1 MSAIPANLARVPN
14 LLASRIA
21 LGGIQGT
28 NRELLQLQIRLASGK
43 EFTRPSE
50 NAIGA
55 STVTVLDDAIERRDQ
70 RLRNLSQADAT
81 LNALDAALADVSD
94 LLQEAKGIGLS
105 QVGVGSDEATRRNQA
120 AVIDSMLNSLI
131 GIANRDLRGI
141 HFFGGDEHAAAPFSS
156 LLQGIRYTGSGTGMR
171 ADLGMARDVRMT
183 MGAEQAFGALSGRVE
198 GDRDLD
204 PRMTT
209 ATRLADLRGA
219 NGTGVKLGAIEVEV
233 NGTAVAVDL
242 SDADSVGDVITRLN
256 AAIQPLDAGATVA
269 IDAVLGDRFA
279 ITPSA
284 GTTLVIRDSNASAA
298 SAAGASTTG
307 GDLGLTGTFAG
318 GVTGT
323 GRGLDPKLVEL
334 TRLDS
339 LSGMTLP
346 LGEILIRNGGQ
357 SRRIDLGALDTV
369 QDFQNAVAAAGI
381 GVRVEISEDGTRL
394 NVRNELSGALMSV
407 EELGGATASEL
418 GIRSFASTTKLAD
431 FNGGQGV
438 RQSRGNIDPSTGLP
452 DPAADRDL
460 RVTLKDGRNFEVD
473 IEGDETVA
481 DVLASINAAAV
492 AAGVS
497 PTDFEARLVSN
508 GNGLEIFD
516 GTTGGSTTIADINNS
531 STATDLGLAGTTTAA
546 TLSGTDR
553 ATVAVDSVFSH
564 LMALRDALLAN
575 DSRGI
580 EFATGRLESD
590 LDRATEARGDVGV
603 RSRRVADAT
612 GREEEL
618 GIQDMALR
626 SSIQDLDFTAAA
638 TRFASLQQ
646 QLEAGLA
653 GASRAVN
660 LSLLDFLR

>member
-105 QVGVGSDEATRRNQA
+105 QIGVGSDEATRRNQA
-120 AVIDSMLNSLI
+120 SVIDSMLNSLI

-156 LLQGIRYTGSGTGMR
+156 LLQGIRYTGSGSGMR
-171 ADLGMARDVRMT
+171 ADLGLARDVRMT

-204 PRMTT
+204 PRMTST
-209 ATRLADLRGA
+209 TRLSDLRGA
-219 NGTGVKLGAIEVEV
+219 NGTGVKAGSIEVEV
-233 NGTAVAVDL
+233 NGTAVEVDL
-242 SDADSVGDVITRLN
+242 SDADSAGDVLTRLN
-256 AAIQPLDAGATVA
+256 AAIQPLDPGATVA
-269 IDAVLGDRFA
+269 IDPVLGDRFA

-284 GTTLVIRDSNASAA
+284 GTTIIIRDSNAS
-298 SAAGASTTG
+298 ASTTG
-307 GDLGLTGTFAG
+307 GDLGLTGTFLG

-369 QDFQNAVAAAGI
+369 QDLQNAVAAAGI

-394 NVRNELSGALMSV
+394 NVRNELSGAVMSV
-407 EELGGATASEL
+407 EELGGTTASEL
-418 GIRSFASTTKLAD
+418 GIRSFATTTKLAD
-431 FNGGQGV
+431 FNGGQGI
-438 RQSRGNIDPSTGLP
+438 RQSRGNIDPTTGLP

-492 AAGVS
+492 AAGIAS
-497 PTDFEARLVSN
+497 TDFEARLVSD
-508 GNGLEIFD
+508 GNGIEIFD

-531 STATDLGLAGTTTAA
+531 STATDLGIAGTTTAA
-546 TLSGTDR
+546 TLSGSDR